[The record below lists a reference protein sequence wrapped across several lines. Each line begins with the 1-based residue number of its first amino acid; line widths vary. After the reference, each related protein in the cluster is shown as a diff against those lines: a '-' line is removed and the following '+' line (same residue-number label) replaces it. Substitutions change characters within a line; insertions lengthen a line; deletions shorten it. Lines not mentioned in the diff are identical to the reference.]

1 MQKDYI
7 KFSFYVGLNHPGTS
21 LVELHAYKK
30 QACSFSFKINIIA
43 CVFSVL
49 ISVVADSPKGEA
61 VTNQNYNKIC
71 DILSFI
77 KYKTQDIHAENLKV
91 FKNQAFAVLSG

>member
-7 KFSFYVGLNHPGTS
+7 KFSFYVGLNHPEKS
-21 LVELHAYKK
+21 LVAMHAYKK
-30 QACSFSFKINIIA
+30 QACSFSFKINS

-61 VTNQNYNKIC
+61 VTNQNHNKIC
-71 DILSFI
+71 DILNFI
-77 KYKTQDIHAENLKV
+77 KHKTQDIHAENLKV
-91 FKNQAFAVLSG
+91 FKHQAFAVLS

>member
-1 MQKDYI
+1 M
-7 KFSFYVGLNHPGTS
+7 HT
-21 LVELHAYKK
+21 YKK
-30 QACSFSFKINIIA
+30 QARSFSFKINIIA

-77 KYKTQDIHAENLKV
+77 KYKNSKDISALKQCSDSLTL
-91 FKNQAFAVLSG
+91 FGS